1 MEAEVKGI
9 FALPPPPPP
18 KAEEP
23 IPEAEKEAAPEQAN
37 TGADAEMKEEAVP
50 DLEEKKDWV
59 GLWTPVRLA
68 LKVVEKT

>member
-50 DLEEKKDWV
+50 DLEEKKD
-59 GLWTPVRLA
+59 
-68 LKVVEKT
+68 